1 MSGRVTA
8 FEFAAAPDFAGAS
21 VCNINHTSR
30 TVQYPGVAGLAFEL
44 IPIVGE
50 AVNDL
55 AGQDVAD
62 GDAET
67 ERTIYNDDNT
77 VALVVKATVAGGAVT
92 GVSPGAVSFPPAKA
106 TALFD
111 VLDDLEVSGLLG

>member
-21 VCNINHTSR
+21 TCNVNYTSR
-30 TVQYPGVAGLAFEL
+30 TVQYPGATLAFEL

-50 AVNDL
+50 AVSDL
-55 AGQDVAD
+55 AGQDVSD

-67 ERTIYNDDNT
+67 ERTIYNADNT
-77 VALVVKATVAGGAVT
+77 VAVVVRATVAGGAVT